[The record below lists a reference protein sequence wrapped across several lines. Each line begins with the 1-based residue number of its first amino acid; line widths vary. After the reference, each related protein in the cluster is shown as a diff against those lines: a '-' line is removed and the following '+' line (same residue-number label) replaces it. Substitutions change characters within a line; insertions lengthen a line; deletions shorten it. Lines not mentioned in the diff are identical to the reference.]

1 MEDAQQVEEYYDQA
15 VKELKERFDKPR
27 EMHRMYLHNVINM
40 ASVKSSQASL
50 TEFADT
56 LRESWDGLIRLKQT
70 DASFVLTSLSVG
82 FLPDKIRMAW
92 EEKTETSKTVPS
104 VEELIAFVRRK
115 ADNPLYAEKST
126 GSSYPTDKKPHKQQ
140 QAKHKGSAHVAVSQ
154 PAKAPVQQP
163 TPQPTVS
170 QSNQTPA
177 SRRGATP
184 RSKNTSYPPCRYT
197 CPSCSENHYAFS
209 CSTFRSMAVPQRKGH
224 VRVNTLCSTCLKPGH
239 VPADCRSKFTCQ
251 VCFGSHNSLLH
262 SDPSTGNPP
271 SASGT
276 VNLTSTI
283 ANETLDKS
291 KLLMTCQVLVTGPT
305 GKSMPVTAGQWC

>member
-1 MEDAQQVEEYYDQA
+1 M
-15 VKELKERFDKPR
+15 
-27 EMHRMYLHNVINM
+27 
-40 ASVKSSQASL
+40 
-50 TEFADT
+50 
-56 LRESWDGLIRLKQT
+56 
-70 DASFVLTSLSVG
+70 
-82 FLPDKIRMAW
+82 
-92 EEKTETSKTVPS
+92 
-104 VEELIAFVRRK
+104 RRK

-154 PAKAPVQQP
+154 PARAPVQQP

-170 QSNQTPA
+170 QSNQTSA
-177 SRRGATP
+177 SSRGATP
-184 RSKNTSYPPCRYT
+184 RSRNTSYPPCKYT

-209 CSTFRSMAVPQRKGH
+209 CSTFRSMAVPQRKEH

-283 ANETLDKS
+283 ASETLDKS
-291 KLLMTCQVLVTGPT
+291 KLLAVGPILHPTLDHILLKFRMYRVALSGDITKMYREILLSPPDRQLHRFLWRPVLDQPVREYCMNRVTFGVASSPYLAVRT
-305 GKSMPVTAGQWC
+305 LQQTASDFGQEFPDAKWHVNHSFYVDDLLGGSDSIE